1 MQPVFRGGALF
12 HKEQAA
18 RAAFDQA
25 AAQYKSTVI
34 TAFQNVADALTA
46 IKTDTVALDKAL
58 ASERAA
64 LRSLEITQQRLRLG
78 DISFLALLNA
88 QQTYQQALLVTVQAR
103 ANRFADTAALFQALG
118 GGWWNKPY
126 ALPEKPVTIADF
138 FQ

>member
-1 MQPVFRGGALF
+1 
-12 HKEQAA
+12 
-18 RAAFDQA
+18 
-25 AAQYKSTVI
+25 VI

-46 IKTDTVALDKAL
+46 IKNDTVALDKAL
-58 ASERAA
+58 TAERAT

-78 DISFLALLNA
+78 DISFLALLNG

-103 ANRFADTAALFQALG
+103 ANRLADTAALFQALG